1 MKLDAFDIEIIRAA
15 ASLAA
20 HAPERMVAAH
30 LAPKLEELAR
40 RLELELQLGGEPG
53 GETGGETG
61 DRAPQAME
69 LPRAA

>member
-53 GETGGETG
+53 GETG